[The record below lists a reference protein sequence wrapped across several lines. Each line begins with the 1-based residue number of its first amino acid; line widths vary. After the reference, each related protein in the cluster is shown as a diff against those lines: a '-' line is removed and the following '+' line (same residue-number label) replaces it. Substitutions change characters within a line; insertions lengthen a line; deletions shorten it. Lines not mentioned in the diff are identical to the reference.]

1 MSLERLKNIKETLMC
16 AVEGQIYNLEEVDA
30 EELGEVVDMIKD
42 IEETIY
48 YCTVV
53 KAMEEGSEK
62 GQREEVMYYTPY
74 RKRMAEDYPVWDQ
87 GMDWS
92 SGPHYYGGNRSGM
105 NNSNS
110 TSGNSNGGNN
120 SGNGMSGGNRS
131 SYTEREFPN
140 AFQDPR
146 EGKSYRSR
154 RTYMEAKETRQD
166 KTTQMKELER
176 YVQELTQD
184 MVEMVQDAS
193 AEERQYLGKKIAALS
208 NKITQLNDQ
217 H

>member
-1 MSLERLKNIKETLMC
+1 
-16 AVEGQIYNLEEVDA
+16 
-30 EELGEVVDMIKD
+30 
-42 IEETIY
+42 
-48 YCTVV
+48 
-53 KAMEEGSEK
+53 
-62 GQREEVMYYTPY
+62 
-74 RKRMAEDYPVWDQ
+74 
-87 GMDWS
+87 MDWS
-92 SGPHYYGGNRSGM
+92 GGPHYYGGNRSGM

-110 TSGNSNGGNN
+110 TSGNNGG
-120 SGNGMSGGNRS
+120 GNGTSGG
-131 SYTEREFPN
+131 YTEREFPN